1 MISGISITVT
11 LSSMPPLRTLLA
23 GVVLSLATG
32 VALAGELSVSELMR
46 VIGQAKEGKASFV
59 EKKYIGM
66 IDKPLVSSGELA
78 FTAPD
83 RLEKRTLKPV
93 AESLILEGDSLTIE
107 QADKRRFKVSL
118 REHPEVAAFVESVRG
133 TLAGDRQALE
143 SAYSLELTG
152 ALDKWQL
159 VLIPTQARMSKL
171 ITRIR
176 IGGNHGDVQAITFEQ
191 ADGDRSEMAITKA
204 LTK

>member
-1 MISGISITVT
+1 
-11 LSSMPPLRTLLA
+11 MPSPRALA
-23 GVVLSLATG
+23 GIVLSLAAG
-32 VALAGELSVSELMR
+32 IALAGDLSVSELMR
-46 VIGQAKEGKASFV
+46 IIGQTKEGKANFV

-66 IDKPLVSSGELA
+66 VDKPLVSSGELA

-93 AESLILEGDSLTIE
+93 TESLVLEGDSLTIE

-118 REHPEVAAFVESVRG
+118 REHPEVAAFIESIRG

-143 SAYSLELTG
+143 SAYTLELSG
-152 ALDKWQL
+152 GLDKWQL
-159 VLIPTQARMSKL
+159 VLVPTQAQMSRL

-176 IGGNHGDVQAITFEQ
+176 IGGAQGDVKTITFEQ
-191 ADGDRSEMAITKA
+191 ADGDRSEMAITKV
-204 LTK
+204 LPK

>member
-1 MISGISITVT
+1 
-11 LSSMPPLRTLLA
+11 MPSPRALA
-23 GVVLSLATG
+23 GIVLSLAAG
-32 VALAGELSVSELMR
+32 IALAGDLSVSELMR
-46 VIGQAKEGKASFV
+46 IIGQTKEGKANFV

-66 IDKPLVSSGELA
+66 VDKPLVSSGELA

-93 AESLILEGDSLTIE
+93 TESLVLEGDSLTIE

-118 REHPEVAAFVESVRG
+118 REHPEVAAFVESIRG

-143 SAYSLELTG
+143 SAYTLELSG
-152 ALDKWQL
+152 VLDKWQL
-159 VLIPTQARMSKL
+159 VLVPTQAQMSRL

-176 IGGNHGDVQAITFEQ
+176 IGGAQGDVKTITFEQ
-191 ADGDRSEMAITKA
+191 ADGDRSEMAITKV
-204 LTK
+204 LPK

>member
-1 MISGISITVT
+1 
-11 LSSMPPLRTLLA
+11 MPSPRALA
-23 GVVLSLATG
+23 GIVLSLAAG
-32 VALAGELSVSELMR
+32 IALAGDLSVSELMR
-46 VIGQAKEGKASFV
+46 IIGQTKEGKANFV

-66 IDKPLVSSGELA
+66 VDKPLVSSGELA

-93 AESLILEGDSLTIE
+93 TESLVLEGDSLTIE

-118 REHPEVAAFVESVRG
+118 REHPEVAAFVESIRG

-143 SAYSLELTG
+143 SAYTLELSG
-152 ALDKWQL
+152 VLDKWQL
-159 VLIPTQARMSKL
+159 VLVPTQAQMSKL

-176 IGGNHGDVQAITFEQ
+176 IGGVHGDVKTITFEQ
-191 ADGDRSEMAITKA
+191 ADGDRSEMAITKV
-204 LTK
+204 LPK

>member
-1 MISGISITVT
+1 
-11 LSSMPPLRTLLA
+11 MPSPRALA
-23 GVVLSLATG
+23 GIVLSLAAG
-32 VALAGELSVSELMR
+32 IALAGDLSVSELMR
-46 VIGQAKEGKASFV
+46 IIGQTKEGKANFV

-66 IDKPLVSSGELA
+66 VDKPLVSSGELA

-93 AESLILEGDSLTIE
+93 TESLVLEGDSLTIE

-118 REHPEVAAFVESVRG
+118 REHPEVAAFVESIRG

-143 SAYSLELTG
+143 SAYTLELSG
-152 ALDKWQL
+152 VLDKWQL
-159 VLIPTQARMSKL
+159 VLVPTQAQMSRL

-176 IGGNHGDVQAITFEQ
+176 IGGAHGDVKTITFEQ
-191 ADGDRSEMAITKA
+191 ADGDRSEMAITKV
-204 LTK
+204 LPK